1 MALLEKSKGEKL
13 ASSNSCMIMNNILGI
28 VLAIAFFDQAVLN
41 ILVLSLI
48 PWNIMIIVKHFYK
61 RFLP

>member
-1 MALLEKSKGEKL
+1 
-13 ASSNSCMIMNNILGI
+13 MIMNNILGI